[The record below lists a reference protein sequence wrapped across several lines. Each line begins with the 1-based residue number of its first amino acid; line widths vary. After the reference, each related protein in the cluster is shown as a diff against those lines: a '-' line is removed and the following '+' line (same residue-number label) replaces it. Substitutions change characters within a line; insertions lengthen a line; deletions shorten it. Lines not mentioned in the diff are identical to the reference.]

1 LSEKVVK
8 LIKKLVQQRQIPS
21 FLSLHQ
27 PRSSIWRMLD
37 FVILM
42 APGGRTCYSG
52 STHDAL
58 PYFSRLGYNC
68 PEETNPA
75 EFLLDLVSIDSED
88 PYVAATDDERITQ
101 LAAAFI
107 IHQKQQQQHQQRTP
121 AQSDSSESKKKPSMV
136 SLLTEKSSKMDMTAS
151 KSTTTTTASSS
162 SSSSLT
168 TRGTSNSSGTRP
180 RRSRKK
186 FRLLQRFG
194 YLLHRAWRQNVRNH
208 RINALRLVASIGN
221 ALLFSKIFGSIQK
234 GFVSAKSV
242 ADRTALLSFGV
253 INMSMM
259 ALMKTIDLFAREKPV
274 VMREQQRRQYT
285 SLEYLLSKALAELP
299 LDTLFSAVFTTVL
312 KLSTGIRIG
321 WKELTGAFSLM
332 TIAGAS
338 LGFAVGALSPTAELA
353 MSAGVPLMVI
363 FMSVGVI
370 NPSGVRANETPSV
383 VVDSLKR
390 LSPIASAIQAVV
402 LGEFRGMVFQRPKQR
417 GGWVQDLPKM
427 GALALV
433 QNGEQVLEELGL
445 GQATYRGAM
454 KHLAVLSAM
463 NLFISWVGLQL
474 HSSSRSSAT
483 NMTPAYWLQFQS
495 DNHHDETDDD
505 EG

>member
-42 APGGRTCYSG
+42 APGGRICYSG

-58 PYFSRLGYNC
+58 PYFSLLGYNC

-88 PYVAATDDERITQ
+88 PYVAATDDERISQ
-101 LAAAFI
+101 LASAFVV
-107 IHQKQQQQHQQRTP
+107 HQNQQQQQQQRSP
-121 AQSDSSESKKKPSMV
+121 VESDSSETKKKPSMV
-136 SLLTEKSSKMDMTAS
+136 SLLTDKSNKMDMTAS
-151 KSTTTTTASSS
+151 KSTTIKTTTTSSLTSRGTSSS
-162 SSSSLT
+162 SSGSSFGKL
-168 TRGTSNSSGTRP
+168 
-180 RRSRKK
+180 RRRKRKK
-186 FRLLQRFG
+186 FRLFQRFG

-285 SLEYLLSKALAELP
+285 SLEYLLSKAVAELP

-312 KLSTGIRIG
+312 KLSTGIRIR
-321 WKELTGAFSLM
+321 WTELTGAFSLM

-338 LGFAVGALSPTAELA
+338 LGFAVGALSPTAEMA

-363 FMSVGVI
+363 LMSVGVI

-383 VVDSLKR
+383 IVDSLKR
-390 LSPIASAIQAVV
+390 ISPIASAIQAVV
-402 LGEFRGMVFQRPKQR
+402 LGEFRGMVFQRPKR
-417 GGWVQDLPKM
+417 GGLVQDLPKM

-433 QNGEQVLEELGL
+433 KNGEQVLEELGL
-445 GQATYRGAM
+445 GQATYKGAM

-474 HSSSRSSAT
+474 HSSSSSSAA

-495 DNHHDETDDD
+495 DNHDETDDD
-505 EG
+505 E